1 MTPVVNALR
10 TVQLDRDITLFLL
23 RLVDHVAIADC
34 LRQVGMVQKH
44 VSRIEVSRLVQQG
57 RVTTCSAR
65 KEPHASAP
73 RRAG

>member
-1 MTPVVNALR
+1 
-10 TVQLDRDITLFLL
+10 
-23 RLVDHVAIADC
+23 

-73 RRAG
+73 

>member
-1 MTPVVNALR
+1 
-10 TVQLDRDITLFLL
+10 LL